1 MSNFEQILGLLSS
14 EIFDEEIPSSIDT
27 MRQGVLSSRDS
38 FCRDTGIA
46 ILIRHK

>member
-14 EIFDEEIPSSIDT
+14 EIFDEEIRSSIDT
-27 MRQGVLSSRDS
+27 MRQRVLSSRDL